1 MSKKLFTSLTNSQNT
16 TTGKIIISNANT
28 NTQPIIDSMTKLF
41 ISTIAPLATDAVV
54 DNALKERLNDRKQFE
69 NVKGSK
75 EKTIKGFKDP
85 AYWKEKIFTDTTKE
99 RKCPVSFLFKRD

>member
-1 MSKKLFTSLTNSQNT
+1 MMALYSQIQEPNKIFKITSKY
-16 TTGKIIISNANT
+16 
-28 NTQPIIDSMTKLF
+28 
-41 ISTIAPLATDAVV
+41 
-54 DNALKERLNDRKQFE
+54 
-69 NVKGSK
+69 K